1 MKNGKN
7 LVKTQLLPE
16 KLTVFFPYSH
26 WKQTSQLKK
35 NNNTSSCII
44 LKMHDTSINFKGLYF
59 NIHSQRQKL
68 ELLSLREERNWE
80 GDGP

>member
-7 LVKTQLLPE
+7 LVTTQLLPE
-16 KLTVFFPYSH
+16 KLTVFFPYAH

-35 NNNTSSCII
+35 KQQQIIMYALSYII

-59 NIHSQRQKL
+59 NIHS
-68 ELLSLREERNWE
+68 
-80 GDGP
+80 

>member
-7 LVKTQLLPE
+7 LVTTQLLPE
-16 KLTVFFPYSH
+16 KLTVFFPYSR

-35 NNNTSSCII
+35 KQQQIIMHALSCII

-59 NIHSQRQKL
+59 NIHS
-68 ELLSLREERNWE
+68 
-80 GDGP
+80 